1 MEGAQNGLPT
11 ALAYNTLNQ
20 FSEKETLAL
29 NVLEQQVLGISNLFV
44 PLQTS
49 YTQSGSSDTG
59 GAPTKDSTESQTTE
73 KHQKI
78 RLIKLNKRI
87 IIMDNKKFIIT
98 TNDESA
104 SLLIQTGFHLVSQN
118 GKQWTF
124 LNDNKMLFNNLS
136 DVVYSDKL
144 FI

>member
-1 MEGAQNGLPT
+1 
-11 ALAYNTLNQ
+11 
-20 FSEKETLAL
+20 
-29 NVLEQQVLGISNLFV
+29 
-44 PLQTS
+44 
-49 YTQSGSSDTG
+49 
-59 GAPTKDSTESQTTE
+59 
-73 KHQKI
+73 
-78 RLIKLNKRI
+78 
-87 IIMDNKKFIIT
+87 MDNKKFIIT

-104 SLLIQTGFHLVSQN
+104 SLLIQTGFHLVCQN

>member
-1 MEGAQNGLPT
+1 
-11 ALAYNTLNQ
+11 
-20 FSEKETLAL
+20 
-29 NVLEQQVLGISNLFV
+29 
-44 PLQTS
+44 
-49 YTQSGSSDTG
+49 
-59 GAPTKDSTESQTTE
+59 
-73 KHQKI
+73 
-78 RLIKLNKRI
+78 
-87 IIMDNKKFIIT
+87 MDNKKFIIT

-124 LNDNKMLFNNLS
+124 LNVNKMLFNNLS

>member
-1 MEGAQNGLPT
+1 
-11 ALAYNTLNQ
+11 
-20 FSEKETLAL
+20 
-29 NVLEQQVLGISNLFV
+29 
-44 PLQTS
+44 
-49 YTQSGSSDTG
+49 
-59 GAPTKDSTESQTTE
+59 
-73 KHQKI
+73 
-78 RLIKLNKRI
+78 
-87 IIMDNKKFIIT
+87 MDNKKFIIT

-144 FI
+144 FIWLLIFYLRRITQRKEENLEEILNYWRFDWILYEE

>member
-1 MEGAQNGLPT
+1 MNSPKFDKKKTKSHGKIFTLDRDTNKSGRVDIEDLDWNYLNGDGD
-11 ALAYNTLNQ
+11 
-20 FSEKETLAL
+20 FRSKE
-29 NVLEQQVLGISNLFV
+29 V
-44 PLQTS
+44 
-49 YTQSGSSDTG
+49 
-59 GAPTKDSTESQTTE
+59 K
-73 KHQKI
+73 
-78 RLIKLNKRI
+78 KLRDEADI
-87 IIMDNKKFIIT
+87 IITNPPFSLFREFVNWIFEDNKKFIIT

>member
-1 MEGAQNGLPT
+1 
-11 ALAYNTLNQ
+11 
-20 FSEKETLAL
+20 
-29 NVLEQQVLGISNLFV
+29 
-44 PLQTS
+44 
-49 YTQSGSSDTG
+49 
-59 GAPTKDSTESQTTE
+59 
-73 KHQKI
+73 
-78 RLIKLNKRI
+78 
-87 IIMDNKKFIIT
+87 MDNKKFIIT

-144 FI
+144 LLFYLRRITQRKEENLEEILNY

>member
-1 MEGAQNGLPT
+1 
-11 ALAYNTLNQ
+11 
-20 FSEKETLAL
+20 
-29 NVLEQQVLGISNLFV
+29 
-44 PLQTS
+44 
-49 YTQSGSSDTG
+49 
-59 GAPTKDSTESQTTE
+59 
-73 KHQKI
+73 
-78 RLIKLNKRI
+78 
-87 IIMDNKKFIIT
+87 MDNKKFIIT

-144 FI
+144 FIWLLLFYLRRITQRKEENFEEILNYWRFDWILYTE

>member
-1 MEGAQNGLPT
+1 
-11 ALAYNTLNQ
+11 
-20 FSEKETLAL
+20 
-29 NVLEQQVLGISNLFV
+29 
-44 PLQTS
+44 
-49 YTQSGSSDTG
+49 
-59 GAPTKDSTESQTTE
+59 
-73 KHQKI
+73 
-78 RLIKLNKRI
+78 
-87 IIMDNKKFIIT
+87 MDNKKFIIT

-144 FI
+144 FIWLLLFYLRRITQRKEENLEEILNYWRFDWILYEE

>member
-1 MEGAQNGLPT
+1 
-11 ALAYNTLNQ
+11 
-20 FSEKETLAL
+20 
-29 NVLEQQVLGISNLFV
+29 
-44 PLQTS
+44 
-49 YTQSGSSDTG
+49 
-59 GAPTKDSTESQTTE
+59 
-73 KHQKI
+73 
-78 RLIKLNKRI
+78 
-87 IIMDNKKFIIT
+87 MDNKKFIIT

-144 FI
+144 FIWLLLFYLRRITQRKEENFEEILNYWRFDWILYEE

>member
-1 MEGAQNGLPT
+1 
-11 ALAYNTLNQ
+11 
-20 FSEKETLAL
+20 
-29 NVLEQQVLGISNLFV
+29 
-44 PLQTS
+44 
-49 YTQSGSSDTG
+49 
-59 GAPTKDSTESQTTE
+59 
-73 KHQKI
+73 
-78 RLIKLNKRI
+78 
-87 IIMDNKKFIIT
+87 MDNKKFIIT

-118 GKQWTF
+118 GKQLTF